1 VHCPEEGI
9 VPAENAG
16 LAVAAGE
23 ILLLVDD
30 DVVVPPDWVAR
41 HLAHFADP
49 RVGAVG
55 GPFDNV
61 LPDRTRLPRR
71 AAEPL
76 GRVTWYGRVVG
87 NLNDHATDWRGRP
100 PREVD
105 HVAGGNLSLRRSAFD
120 RFEAGLKRYW
130 QLFELD
136 ACLQVKARGFRVL
149 FDFANVVEHHPAT
162 HLHYHPGRDGDLR
175 VKVFHAAYNRAYV
188 LAKHS
193 PRLLRLPRLLY
204 LGAVGTLNSPGPLAF
219 PANLVRHGNIWRE
232 LGILRECTHQ
242 HLRGWAAGCRARRQ
256 ARTLESDREPA
267 RGAARGLH
275 WIEGW

>member
-1 VHCPEEGI
+1 